1 MTSRLTRRPARPQRG
16 VTILVVLV
24 LLSVMLLG
32 GLALARMTEIGTLAA
47 GNSAYREAALQASEI
62 GLNSVYA
69 LLAPQPPPA
78 PASAPIPNENAAV
91 GTWYRP
97 STLATDANGL
107 PDVDWD
113 ALPEI
118 VVGQYRVRYV
128 VDRICEGALPVA
140 DPLRQCLVKQIPQ
153 LSSADFNKE
162 KLDPPNAKQFRVTI
176 RVTGPKGTQTWV
188 QSMMTKG

>member
-1 MTSRLTRRPARPQRG
+1 MANSKAKHGPRAKAQRG

-47 GNSAYREAALQASEI
+47 GNSAYREASLQASEI
-62 GLNSVYA
+62 GLNDVFT
-69 LLAPQPPPA
+69 LVRGVGD
-78 PASAPIPNENAAV
+78 ENTAV

-97 STLATDANGL
+97 SALASDASGL
-107 PDVDWD
+107 PIVDWNT
-113 ALPEI
+113 LPEI
-118 VVGQYRVRYV
+118 VVGQYSVRYV
-128 VDRICEGALPVA
+128 ADRICEGALPVA

-153 LSSADFNKE
+153 LTSADATKE

-188 QSMMTKG
+188 QSMVTKG

>member
-1 MTSRLTRRPARPQRG
+1 MMSHPLRKPARPQRG
-16 VTILVVLV
+16 VTILVVMA

-32 GLALARMTEIGTLAA
+32 GLALARMTEIGTMAA
-47 GNSAYREAALQASEI
+47 GNAAYREAALQASEI
-62 GLNSVYA
+62 GLNDVFA
-69 LLAPQPPPA
+69 QVRA
-78 PASAPIPNENAAV
+78 IGNENAAV

-97 STLATDANGL
+97 STMATDANGL
-107 PDVDWD
+107 PVVDWST
-113 ALPEI
+113 LPEI

-128 VDRICEGALPVA
+128 ADRICQGALPVA

>member
-1 MTSRLTRRPARPQRG
+1 MVNFKSRRGHQAHTQRG

-47 GNSAYREAALQASEI
+47 GNSAYREASLQASEI
-62 GLNSVYA
+62 GLNDVFT
-69 LLAPQPPPA
+69 LVRG
-78 PASAPIPNENAAV
+78 IGDENTAV
-91 GTWYRP
+91 GNWYRP
-97 STLATDANGL
+97 STLASDASGL
-107 PDVDWD
+107 PIVDWD

-128 VDRICEGALPVA
+128 ADRICEGPLPVA

-153 LSSADFNKE
+153 LTSADASKE

-176 RVTGPKGTQTWV
+176 RVTGPKETRTWV
-188 QSMMTKG
+188 QSMVTKG